1 MRPGD
6 SFVAQPVRSL
16 QTMLRIIAMNNA
28 RISKAVP
35 DGIYGP
41 DTMQEVSALQ
51 RMSGLPQTG
60 VVNEATW
67 NEIARQFGPAAV
79 NVLQAQPVEILLEP
93 GEKIGHNQASPYV
106 FLLQSMLTVLS
117 MGNPIIPLPGHSGM
131 MDDSTTAALRIFQ
144 SLSALEE
151 TGVLDRE
158 SWRQVALQFT
168 LAALLQS
175 SKMKQKSLAD

>member
-60 VVNEATW
+60 VRLQGNSV
-67 NEIARQFGPAAV
+67 RQ
-79 NVLQAQPVEILLEP
+79 
-93 GEKIGHNQASPYV
+93 
-106 FLLQSMLTVLS
+106 LS
-117 MGNPIIPLPGHSGM
+117 MFYRHSRWRFFWSQEKKSDTIKQVPM
-131 MDDSTTAALRIFQ
+131 FSSCKACSQ
-144 SLSALEE
+144 YYPWE
-151 TGVLDRE
+151 T
-158 SWRQVALQFT
+158 
-168 LAALLQS
+168 QS
-175 SKMKQKSLAD
+175 SPSPATPE

>member
-16 QTMLRIIAMNNA
+16 QTMLRVIAMNNA

-67 NEIARQFGPAAV
+67 NEVIRQFGPASV

-93 GEKIGHNQASPYV
+93 RKNWTQPSKPLCFPPAEYAYGAVYGQPNYSPSRP
-106 FLLQSMLTVLS
+106 L
-117 MGNPIIPLPGHSGM
+117 GNDG
-131 MDDSTTAALRIFQ
+131 
-144 SLSALEE
+144 
-151 TGVLDRE
+151 
-158 SWRQVALQFT
+158 
-168 LAALLQS
+168 
-175 SKMKQKSLAD
+175 

>member
-51 RMSGLPQTG
+51 RMGT
-60 VVNEATW
+60 
-67 NEIARQFGPAAV
+67 F
-79 NVLQAQPVEILLEP
+79 
-93 GEKIGHNQASPYV
+93 
-106 FLLQSMLTVLS
+106 F
-117 MGNPIIPLPGHSGM
+117 
-131 MDDSTTAALRIFQ
+131 
-144 SLSALEE
+144 
-151 TGVLDRE
+151 
-158 SWRQVALQFT
+158 
-168 LAALLQS
+168 
-175 SKMKQKSLAD
+175 

>member
-16 QTMLRIIAMNNA
+16 QTMLRVIAMNNA
-28 RISKAVP
+28 RMSKAVP

-41 DTMQEVSALQ
+41 DTMHEVSALQ

-67 NEIARQFGPAAV
+67 NEVIRQFGPAAV

-117 MGNPIIPLPGHSGM
+117 MGTPIIPLPGHSGT
-131 MDDSTTAALRIFQ
+131 MDDITTAALRMFQ
-144 SLSALEE
+144 SLSDLEE

-158 SWRQVALQFT
+158 SWKQVALQFT
-168 LAALLQS
+168 LSALLQS
-175 SKMKQKSLAD
+175 PKMKQKSLSD

>member
-67 NEIARQFGPAAV
+67 NEITRQFGPAAV

-117 MGNPIIPLPGHSGM
+117 MGNPIIPLPGPSGM

-175 SKMKQKSLAD
+175 SKMKQKSPAD

>member
-60 VVNEATW
+60 VVNEA
-67 NEIARQFGPAAV
+67 IR
-79 NVLQAQPVEILLEP
+79 
-93 GEKIGHNQASPYV
+93 ASRCQC
-106 FLLQSMLTVLS
+106 FTGTAGGDS
-117 MGNPIIPLPGHSGM
+117 SGAGRKNR
-131 MDDSTTAALRIFQ
+131 T
-144 SLSALEE
+144 
-151 TGVLDRE
+151 
-158 SWRQVALQFT
+158 
-168 LAALLQS
+168 QS
-175 SKMKQKSLAD
+175 SKSLCFPPAKYAHSTIHGKPNHPPPRPLRNDG

>member
-16 QTMLRIIAMNNA
+16 QTMLRVIAMNNA

-67 NEIARQFGPAAV
+67 NEIIRQFGPAAV

-117 MGNPIIPLPGHSGM
+117 MG
-131 MDDSTTAALRIFQ
+131 ALRMFQ
-144 SLSALEE
+144 SLSDLEE

-158 SWRQVALQFT
+158 SWKQVALQFT
-168 LAALLQS
+168 LSALLQS
-175 SKMKQKSLAD
+175 PKMKQKSLSD

>member
-16 QTMLRIIAMNNA
+16 QTMLRIIAINNS

-41 DTMQEVSALQ
+41 DTMHEVSALQ

-60 VVNEATW
+60 IVNEATW
-67 NEIARQFGPAAV
+67 NEIVRQYGPAST

-117 MGNPIIPLPGHSGM
+117 MGNAIIPLPGHSGI
-131 MDDSTTAALRIFQ
+131 MDDSTVTALRIFQ
-144 SLSALEE
+144 SLSDLEE

-158 SWRQVALQFT
+158 SWKEVSLQFT
-168 LAALLQS
+168 LATLLQS
-175 SKMKQKSLAD
+175 AKMKQNSPGD

>member
-67 NEIARQFGPAAV
+67 NEITRQFGPAAV

-93 GEKIGHNQASPYV
+93 EKKSDTIKQVPMFSSCKVCSQYYPW
-106 FLLQSMLTVLS
+106 
-117 MGNPIIPLPGHSGM
+117 
-131 MDDSTTAALRIFQ
+131 
-144 SLSALEE
+144 E
-151 TGVLDRE
+151 T
-158 SWRQVALQFT
+158 
-168 LAALLQS
+168 QS
-175 SKMKQKSLAD
+175 SPSPATPE